1 MSGLIFLAILFYA
14 ISYIA
19 KEGKAKR
26 KPGGAAR
33 PQRNEAASAQLSGPF
48 AGTPY
53 APRSGAYRPAAAP
66 RPEPDVELCT
76 HDPARG
82 LPAGGAF
89 KEASSGSMNYVS
101 TEGEGTESVECSLTS
116 HTHPGVHSGAR
127 CRRSSSPLTGR
138 ARLSPL
144 PLRRRP
150 GRLQAGSNIRGDSGQ
165 AQGDAPVNN
174 THNKRNGQNRSSE

>member
-26 KPGGAAR
+26 EAGGAAR
-33 PQRNEAASAQLSGPF
+33 PHRSEAASAQPERSLRQ
-48 AGTPY
+48 GTPY

-76 HDPARG
+76 HDRPEAFQPAE
-82 LPAGGAF
+82 PF

-101 TEGEGTESVECSLTS
+101 TEGEGTESVECSLTG
-116 HTHPGVHSGAR
+116 HDHPDVHADAHPDVHAGVHSQEEPISRPFLSAADR
-127 CRRSSSPLTGR
+127 DSCRRAIIYAEILGR
-138 ARLSPL
+138 PKA
-144 PLRRRP
+144 LRR
-150 GRLQAGSNIRGDSGQ
+150 
-165 AQGDAPVNN
+165 
-174 THNKRNGQNRSSE
+174 

>member
-26 KPGGAAR
+26 KAGGAAR
-33 PQRNEAASAQLSGPF
+33 PQRSEAASAQFERTLRQ
-48 AGTPY
+48 GTPY

-76 HDPARG
+76 HDRPEAFQPAE
-82 LPAGGAF
+82 PF

-101 TEGEGTESVECSLTS
+101 TEGEGTESVECSLTG
-116 HTHPGVHSGAR
+116 HDHPDIHAGIHSQEEPASR
-127 CRRSSSPLTGR
+127 PFLSAADRDSCRRAIIYAEILGR
-138 ARLSPL
+138 PKA
-144 PLRRRP
+144 LRR
-150 GRLQAGSNIRGDSGQ
+150 
-165 AQGDAPVNN
+165 
-174 THNKRNGQNRSSE
+174 

>member
-26 KPGGAAR
+26 KVGGAAR
-33 PQRNEAASAQLSGPF
+33 PQRSEAASAQPERTLRQ
-48 AGTPY
+48 GTPY

-76 HDPARG
+76 HDRPEAFQPAE
-82 LPAGGAF
+82 PF

-101 TEGEGTESVECSLTS
+101 TEGEGTESVECSLTG
-116 HTHPGVHSGAR
+116 HDHPDIHADAHPDVHVGAHADVHSGIHSSEEPISRPFLSAADR
-127 CRRSSSPLTGR
+127 DSCRRAIIYAEILGR
-138 ARLSPL
+138 PKA
-144 PLRRRP
+144 LRR
-150 GRLQAGSNIRGDSGQ
+150 
-165 AQGDAPVNN
+165 
-174 THNKRNGQNRSSE
+174 

>member
-26 KPGGAAR
+26 KAGGAAR
-33 PQRNEAASAQLSGPF
+33 PQRSEAASAQPERPLRQ
-48 AGTPY
+48 GTPY

-76 HDPARG
+76 HDRPEAFQPAE
-82 LPAGGAF
+82 PF
-89 KEASSGSMNYVS
+89 KESSSGSMNYVS
-101 TEGEGTESVECSLTS
+101 TEGEGTESVDCSLTS

-150 GRLQAGSNIRGDSGQ
+150 GRLPAGQ
-165 AQGDAPVNN
+165 
-174 THNKRNGQNRSSE
+174 

>member
-26 KPGGAAR
+26 KAGGAAR
-33 PQRNEAASAQLSGPF
+33 PQRSEAASAQFERPLRQ
-48 AGTPY
+48 GTPY

-76 HDPARG
+76 HDRPEAFQPAE
-82 LPAGGAF
+82 PF

-116 HTHPGVHSGAR
+116 HTHPGVHSGADAAGAR
-127 CRRSSSPLTGR
+127 PRSPEEPASRPFLSAADRGSCRRAVIYAEILGKPK
-138 ARLSPL
+138 AM
-144 PLRRRP
+144 RR
-150 GRLQAGSNIRGDSGQ
+150 
-165 AQGDAPVNN
+165 
-174 THNKRNGQNRSSE
+174 

>member
-26 KPGGAAR
+26 EAGGAAR
-33 PQRNEAASAQLSGPF
+33 PQRSEAASAQPERSLRQ
-48 AGTPY
+48 GTPY

-76 HDPARG
+76 HDRPEAFQPAE
-82 LPAGGAF
+82 PF

-116 HTHPGVHSGAR
+116 HTHPDIHADAHPDIHAGIHSQEEPASR
-127 CRRSSSPLTGR
+127 PFLSAADRDACRRAVIYAEILGKPK
-138 ARLSPL
+138 AM
-144 PLRRRP
+144 RR
-150 GRLQAGSNIRGDSGQ
+150 
-165 AQGDAPVNN
+165 
-174 THNKRNGQNRSSE
+174 

>member
-26 KPGGAAR
+26 EAGGAAR
-33 PQRNEAASAQLSGPF
+33 PQRSEAASAQPERSLRQ
-48 AGTPY
+48 GTPY

-76 HDPARG
+76 HDRPEAFQPAE
-82 LPAGGAF
+82 PF

-116 HTHPGVHSGAR
+116 HTHPGVHADAHPDVHSGIHSPAEPASR
-127 CRRSSSPLTGR
+127 PFLSAADRDSCRRAVIYAEILGKPK
-138 ARLSPL
+138 A
-144 PLRRRP
+144 LRHR
-150 GRLQAGSNIRGDSGQ
+150 
-165 AQGDAPVNN
+165 
-174 THNKRNGQNRSSE
+174 

>member
-26 KPGGAAR
+26 EAGGAAR
-33 PQRNEAASAQLSGPF
+33 PQRSEAASAQPERPLRQ
-48 AGTPY
+48 GTPY

-76 HDPARG
+76 HDRPEAFQPAE
-82 LPAGGAF
+82 PF

-101 TEGEGTESVECSLTS
+101 TEGEGTESVECSLTG
-116 HTHPGVHSGAR
+116 HDHPDIHADAHPDVHSGIHSQEEPASR
-127 CRRSSSPLTGR
+127 PFLSAADRDSCRRAIIYAEILGR
-138 ARLSPL
+138 PKAM
-144 PLRRRP
+144 RR
-150 GRLQAGSNIRGDSGQ
+150 
-165 AQGDAPVNN
+165 
-174 THNKRNGQNRSSE
+174 

>member
-26 KPGGAAR
+26 KAGGAAR
-33 PQRNEAASAQLSGPF
+33 PQRSEAASAQFERPLRQ
-48 AGTPY
+48 GTPY

-76 HDPARG
+76 HDRPEAFQPAE
-82 LPAGGAF
+82 PF

-101 TEGEGTESVECSLTS
+101 TEGEGTESVECSLTG
-116 HTHPGVHSGAR
+116 HDHPDIHADAHADIHAGVHSQEEPISRPFLSAADR
-127 CRRSSSPLTGR
+127 DACRRAVIYAEILGKPK
-138 ARLSPL
+138 AM
-144 PLRRRP
+144 RR
-150 GRLQAGSNIRGDSGQ
+150 
-165 AQGDAPVNN
+165 
-174 THNKRNGQNRSSE
+174 